1 MLASATANLRDFVP
15 LPRTAVKGQWTKPLS
30 R

>member
-1 MLASATANLRDFVP
+1 MGDVIKFVKIKLAVMSEM
-15 LPRTAVKGQWTKPLS
+15 GQWTKPLS